1 MRIVKKTLGIYIAF
15 LLQSLFLENMNI
27 FSCSP
32 DLLMTAVII
41 MAVTEDFVPAASL
54 GAFAGLLVDV
64 MYGKVFGINILLF
77 MYISLFVSLAADKKN
92 SNSPLIMSWVC
103 FVSIAAVEIVRAVF
117 RATMGK
123 TVSVGL
129 VCSNIFV
136 KGFFAALFALLFV
149 LFIQLME
156 KRKAEKKSLK
166 NLSQEE
172 VAE

>member
-1 MRIVKKTLGIYIAF
+1 
-15 LLQSLFLENMNI
+15 MN
-27 FSCSP
+27 
-32 DLLMTAVII
+32 
-41 MAVTEDFVPAASL
+41 
-54 GAFAGLLVDV
+54 
-64 MYGKVFGINILLF
+64 INILLF

-136 KGFFAALFALLFV
+136 KGFCTVCLLQQPLILLTFCLNPIKQLGPKPPV
-149 LFIQLME
+149 FSTKTGGLVSIIVTFDYIQ
-156 KRKAEKKSLK
+156 SCIY
-166 NLSQEE
+166 
-172 VAE
+172 VI